1 MDDIICWQ
9 PHGRS
14 FQVRKPK
21 DFEQIV
27 MKRFFNQTKISSFRR
42 QLNLYDFKRITHGPD
57 SGSYYHEMFLRG
69 KPLQA
74 SKMVRT
80 KVKGTKF
87 RATSSPDAEPNF
99 YTLPFLPPTRSQ
111 DSSFSKNGSVS
122 KPGTSERADPC
133 VREEND
139 TSIRSHPNVS
149 KEKNNA
155 NRTLPEVSTGVNMNV
170 VPLLNVS
177 GVYAPNHLYQ
187 INQLLASSGNL
198 SNISCIQPNN
208 IHQNVH
214 LPHALPN
221 TNSSSTNNAAY
232 FPSFRNIQMF
242 QQQVDDTIN
251 LGESGDSKSSN
262 STSKRS
268 NNSKA
273 EDVLEQVSSQ
283 SRGNTISASQPRYS
297 NEYEGYDDLQRAILA
312 NQLQT
317 HTNTIP
323 IFGMKLNTSDSVLTG
338 LRMDHQQKAQSENAN
353 EKKNIGSAVCNTTP
367 ASSNSAS
374 V

>member
-74 SKMVRT
+74 SKMIRT

-99 YTLPFLPPTRSQ
+99 YTLPFLPPTQ
-111 DSSFSKNGSVS
+111 NQYSVS
-122 KPGTSERADPC
+122 SKPDGSATKPAASDLVGPSMRDES
-133 VREEND
+133 D
-139 TSIRSHPNVS
+139 TSKRSHPNVS
-149 KEKNNA
+149 SEKNIPSRNP
-155 NRTLPEVSTGVNMNV
+155 PEISTGINMNM
-170 VPLLNVS
+170 VPLLNAS

-198 SNISCIQPNN
+198 SNISCIQPNM
-208 IHQNVH
+208 HQNLH

-221 TNSSSTNNAAY
+221 ANSSSTHNPAF
-232 FPSFRNIQMF
+232 FPSLRNMQMF
-242 QQQVDDTIN
+242 QQQVDDTTN
-251 LGESGDSKSSN
+251 LGENVDSKSSN
-262 STSKRS
+262 LTSQHS
-268 NNSKA
+268 NNNSKGDD
-273 EDVLEQVSSQ
+273 DVKQVSSQ
-283 SRGNTISASQPRYS
+283 SRGNTIAVPQSRFG
-297 NEYEGYDDLQRAILA
+297 NEYGGYDDLQRAILA
-312 NQLQT
+312 NQLQA
-317 HTNTIP
+317 HSNP
-323 IFGMKLNTSDSVLTG
+323 MFGMKLNATDGILTG
-338 LRMDHQQKAQSENAN
+338 LRMDHQQKVKSENDN
-353 EKKNIGSAVCNTTP
+353 DKKNIATAACNTSSD
-367 ASSNSAS
+367 SSNSAS